1 MDIFTWSIPFV
12 AEKITEM
19 LYHILKSNQEEGE
32 DSDEEITP
40 QDMEKLK
47 VWQQYQGTGDK
58 DRANALKSKIKFIG
72 RMMKFQKVL
81 REESENIMK
90 LKGQCPDKKI
100 PVGLLTEGRQKITD

>member
-19 LYHILKSNQEEGE
+19 LYHILKPSGKETDDSDDEELTTTDLETLKKWQSNQN
-32 DSDEEITP
+32 
-40 QDMEKLK
+40 
-47 VWQQYQGTGDK
+47 QGTKLTAPDK
-58 DRANALKSKIKFIG
+58 DGRTRGDVLKSKIKFIG

-90 LKGQCPDKKI
+90 LKG
-100 PVGLLTEGRQKITD
+100 